1 MAVTRKEKIC
11 VECGRVFYAKTRN
24 ARRCESCAKYKYKR
38 PAQKQ
43 QKSKPSLPIVLVSRI
58 ERIYNKVHGTY
69 KHYGEI
75 VNIIEGTPPDRCVS
89 CGEIVPEGRL
99 VCPICEKKG
108 NRWFDA

>member
-1 MAVTRKEKIC
+1 MAVTKKERIC
-11 VECGRVFYAKTRN
+11 VECGRVFYAKTKN
-24 ARRCESCAKYKYKR
+24 AKRCENCSKYKK
-38 PAQKQ
+38 PAEKP
-43 QKSKPSLPIVLVSRI
+43 QKSKPTLKVEDVSRV